1 MSSQLLM
8 PLRPELTSRD
18 SCRRTLAE
26 YLPSPGPVPIDR
38 VRKPCPENCTLTV
51 RYTRQDTVM
60 QIGYARCSTQQQYQ
74 GLTAQ
79 RERLAALVVEK
90 TRNLHNAGPGPAW
103 AT

>member
-1 MSSQLLM
+1 
-8 PLRPELTSRD
+8 
-18 SCRRTLAE
+18 
-26 YLPSPGPVPIDR
+26 
-38 VRKPCPENCTLTV
+38 
-51 RYTRQDTVM
+51 M